1 MNSDAKIG
9 FTTLPNGSQLN
20 YINHRKRGSQ
30 RAATHHRE
38 DDMTKMMLRTT
49 LLAGFCA
56 MMMDGAAAQ
65 SVTGNWS
72 TGKARVRI
80 ADCGGALCANVVSLN
95 EPNDEEGKPKVD
107 KNNANTALRA
117 RRIVGIS
124 ILSGMKPD
132 GANEWSGSI
141 YNPEDGKT
149 YSATMTL
156 QGSSL
161 KVQGCALKVIC
172 KTQMWSR

>member
-1 MNSDAKIG
+1 
-9 FTTLPNGSQLN
+9 
-20 YINHRKRGSQ
+20 
-30 RAATHHRE
+30 
-38 DDMTKMMLRTT
+38 MTKMMLRTT

-156 QGSSL
+156 PGSSPQ
-161 KVQGCALKVIC
+161 VQGCALKVLC
-172 KTQMWSR
+172 PTQMWSR